1 MRILADENVPRP
13 NVAWLR
19 DTGQE
24 QLVSVSATIGVSFV
38 FNEIKNDVKKHENQ

>member
-24 QLVSVSATIGVSFV
+24 QLVSVVYAALRHP
-38 FNEIKNDVKKHENQ
+38 E

>member
-19 DTGQE
+19 DTSSE
-24 QLVSVSATIGVSFV
+24 PEARESFLP
-38 FNEIKNDVKKHENQ
+38 QCRQ